1 MAKRLTKQEKWE
13 RYLDIA
19 DDLCDM
25 MRPLHKKGKLNKK
38 DVFERR
44 AGIIAEEIKRAPDTH
59 SGLISVEGMK
69 QKNPTKDHFTGRKA
83 SGRLILK
90 KIMAGHSVQR
100 IAAILAWSTRV
111 HYVSRQENEE
121 LKKVDTKKTIKSRRV
136 VQWEYSQVV
145 SQMVPFKPRRKQKN
159 VYIIHGIEYNSL
171 GEGAAANNCKTTD
184 VYYRCI
190 TSKSKKYCDWKVR
203 KLDDKV

>member
-1 MAKRLTKQEKWE
+1 MAKLTKQQRWE

-25 MRPLHKKGKLNKK
+25 MRPLHEKGKLFKR

-59 SGLISVEGMK
+59 SGLISIEGMK

-111 HYVSRQENEE
+111 HYISRQENEE
-121 LKKVDTKKTIKSRRV
+121 LKKVDSKKTIKSRRV

-145 SQMVPFKPRRKQKN
+145 SQMVPFKPRRKQKY
-159 VYIIHGIEYNSL
+159 VYIIDGIVYKSAKDAMRVHNCSLTVLNS
-171 GEGAAANNCKTTD
+171 
-184 VYYRCI
+184 RCI
-190 TSKSKKYCDWKVR
+190 KDKRGNYPNWKR
-203 KLDDKV
+203 ELYND

>member
-1 MAKRLTKQEKWE
+1 MAKLTKQQRWE

-25 MRPLHKKGKLNKK
+25 MRPLHEKGKLFKR

-59 SGLISVEGMK
+59 SGLISIEGMK

-111 HYVSRQENEE
+111 HYISRQENEE
-121 LKKVDTKKTIKSRRV
+121 LKKVDSKKTIKSRRV

-145 SQMVPFKPRRKQKN
+145 SQMVPFKPRRKQKY
-159 VYIIHGIEYNSL
+159 VYIIDGIVYKSAKDATRVHNCSL
-171 GEGAAANNCKTTD
+171 AVLNN
-184 VYYRCI
+184 RCI
-190 TSKSKKYCDWKVR
+190 KDKRCNYPNWKR
-203 KLDDKV
+203 ELYND

>member
-1 MAKRLTKQEKWE
+1 MSRELTKQERWQ

-25 MRPLHKKGKLNKK
+25 MLPLHKKGKLNKK

-44 AGIIAEEIKRAPDTH
+44 AGIIAEEIKRAPNTY

-69 QKNPTKDHFTGRKA
+69 QKTPTLDHFTGRKA

-90 KIMAGHSVQR
+90 KIMAGHSVER

-111 HYVSRQENEE
+111 HRVARFENEE
-121 LKKVDTKKTIKSRRV
+121 LKKVDTKKPIKSRRDV
-136 VQWEYSQVV
+136 EWEYSQAV
-145 SQMVPFKPRRKQKN
+145 SQMVPFVARRKQKY
-159 VYIIHGIEYNSL
+159 VYNIYGIEYNSKS
-171 GEGAAANNCKTTD
+171 EAATAHNCSEQTIHN
-184 VYYRCI
+184 RCI
-190 TSKSKKYCDWKVR
+190 NNSKKWSNWKR
-203 KLDDKV
+203 EKLHND

>member
-1 MAKRLTKQEKWE
+1 MAKLTKQQRWE

-25 MRPLHKKGKLNKK
+25 MRPLHEKGKLFKK

-59 SGLISVEGMK
+59 SGLISEEGMK
-69 QKNPTKDHFTGRKA
+69 QKSPTKDHFTGRKA
-83 SGRLILK
+83 SGRLILR

-111 HYVSRQENEE
+111 HYVSKAENEA
-121 LKKVDTKKTIKSRRV
+121 LKKVDTKKSIKSRRDV
-136 VQWEYSQVV
+136 AWEYSQVV
-145 SQMVPFKPRRKQKN
+145 SQMMPFVPRRKQKY
-159 VYIIHGIEYNSL
+159 VYIIDGVVYNTKK
-171 GEGAAANNCKTTD
+171 EVAAAYNCSVAVVNN
-184 VYYRCI
+184 RCI
-190 TSKSKKYCDWKVR
+190 KDKRGNYPNWKQE
-203 KLDDKV
+203 LIL